1 MNKFHRYDFA
11 TKGYISKLKEAAEG
25 IADVADLI
33 PASASVQ
40 DALSEIRDLNQQDR
54 EYVEATAAYIKSLS
68 DVVKGRSADAVEEME
83 TAWTVAR
90 RRVIVEA
97 PVGGRSAFD
106 QAA

>member
-11 TKGYISKLKEAAEG
+11 TKGYIGKLKDAIEG
-25 IADVADLI
+25 SVDVADLI

-40 DALSEIRDLNQQDR
+40 DALSEIRDLNNADR
-54 EYVEATAAYIKSLS
+54 DYVDATASYIKGLS
-68 DVVKGRSADAVEEME
+68 DLVKGRLADIDELEA
-83 TAWTVAR
+83 TWTSAR

-97 PVGGRSAFD
+97 PVGRGGYE

>member
-25 IADVADLI
+25 TADVADLI

-68 DVVKGRSADAVEEME
+68 DVVKGRSADTVDEKEA
-83 TAWTVAR
+83 AWAVAR

-97 PVGGRSAFD
+97 PVGGRNAYD